1 MKNLF
6 ETPYIDVVKF
16 PADVFTGGLLDSNEN
31 FGTDNGETGPTESG
45 DLTSE

>member
-16 PADVFTGGLLDSNEN
+16 PADVLTDIYNSDEN
-31 FGTDNGETGPTESG
+31 FGTDNGETGPTDSS
-45 DLTSE
+45 DLA

>member
-16 PADVFTGGLLDSNEN
+16 PADVLTNIILISTEDGV
-31 FGTDNGETGPTESG
+31 TDGYESSVTASS
-45 DLTSE
+45 DLA